1 MTCSAAVEPD
11 EGDLAA
17 VLAERYRTDSDRGWT
32 GEWVW
37 AGDGPEAE
45 EARRRLLDRIAGG
58 QLRPGER
65 LGAERDLAQALGVSR
80 PAVRRALT
88 ALERAGVVLRV
99 RGRGGGIFIR
109 RQKVERDLSRVV
121 GVSALLRQQGS
132 IAGSQIM
139 STGLAAAD
147 DETAAAMDL
156 PAGEYV
162 INVVRIRLDDGTPI
176 SLERVQL
183 PAQLFP
189 GLLDLPLGGQLYE
202 LLQLH
207 YGTAPGDAVE
217 RIEVIS
223 AAGDEASILDVDPG
237 AALLSITRTTK
248 DASGVV
254 FELSHGLFRTDHIV
268 ITFCTPASTGAT
280 CGAGVHRQVVQLRQR
295 AGR

>member
-202 LLQLH
+202 LLQQQ
-207 YGTAPGDAVE
+207 AMA
-217 RIEVIS
+217 
-223 AAGDEASILDVDPG
+223 
-237 AALLSITRTTK
+237 
-248 DASGVV
+248 
-254 FELSHGLFRTDHIV
+254 
-268 ITFCTPASTGAT
+268 
-280 CGAGVHRQVVQLRQR
+280 
-295 AGR
+295 